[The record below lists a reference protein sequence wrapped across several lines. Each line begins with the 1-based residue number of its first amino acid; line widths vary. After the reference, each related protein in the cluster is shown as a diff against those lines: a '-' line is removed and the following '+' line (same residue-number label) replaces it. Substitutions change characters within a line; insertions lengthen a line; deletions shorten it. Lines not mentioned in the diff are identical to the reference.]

1 VVVEPPSEHEQVA
14 RDRLADGPVVNARA
28 IRQDDAAFRE
38 VVERKSVDPGLNRVD
53 PLQVEERLPVLEGD
67 GRVAGRDPVV
77 GDDLD
82 LDGEIGEGRREL
94 PGGKTSSTDSWM
106 PRLSTDDSSW
116 VRIRTATNESRLNLW
131 SISIRKLTALA
142 GFLTQILPFHI
153 DILPVV
159 TSRYATTN

>member
-1 VVVEPPSEHEQVA
+1 
-14 RDRLADGPVVNARA
+14 
-28 IRQDDAAFRE
+28 
-38 VVERKSVDPGLNRVD
+38 VD
-53 PLQVEERLPVLEGD
+53 PLQVEERLPVLEGDD

-142 GFLTQILPFHI
+142 GFLTQILPFH
-153 DILPVV
+153 
-159 TSRYATTN
+159 